1 MKAAVS
7 AQTFKIL
14 IFVLLVSIYNSLF
27 FSVNAQANHTR
38 LIPSETLSDEPIQ
51 PLHIHE
57 GLDPEKITLGRS
69 LFFDKRLSKDNSIS
83 CSSCHNLA
91 HGGTDNL
98 QFSIGVNGAT
108 GKINT
113 PTVYNTH
120 LNLAQF
126 WDGRASNLI
135 EQVSGPV

>member
-14 IFVLLVSIYNSLF
+14 ILVLLVSIYNSLF
-27 FSVNAQANHTR
+27 F
-38 LIPSETLSDEPIQ
+38 
-51 PLHIHE
+51 
-57 GLDPEKITLGRS
+57 
-69 LFFDKRLSKDNSIS
+69 DKRLSNDNSIS
-83 CSSCHNLA
+83 CSGCHNLA
-91 HGGTDNL
+91 NGGTDNL

-120 LNLAQF
+120 LNLA
-126 WDGRASNLI
+126 
-135 EQVSGPV
+135 

>member
-14 IFVLLVSIYNSLF
+14 ILVLLVSIYNSLF
-27 FSVNAQANHTR
+27 F
-38 LIPSETLSDEPIQ
+38 
-51 PLHIHE
+51 
-57 GLDPEKITLGRS
+57 
-69 LFFDKRLSKDNSIS
+69 DKRLSNDNSIS
-83 CSSCHNLA
+83 CSGCHNLA
-91 HGGTDNL
+91 NGGTDNL

-126 WDGRASNLI
+126 WDGQASNQI
-135 EQVSGPV
+135 EQVSGPVENPLEMAATWPDIIRKLG